1 MQIVKKQS
9 SLRYSN
15 WFLVPAFLTFA
26 MFFVLPNLVGFIL
39 SFTDWNIFFIDKMKF
54 NGIENFELMIR
65 SPILKTAL
73 INTIIYTLAT
83 SFLKNL
89 FGFIL
94 AIVVSRKL
102 LFTKF
107 YKTVFFL
114 PILVST
120 MVVGIV
126 FTAIYNP
133 QTGLLNQALRA
144 IGLDFLAQ
152 EWLVDARFALGSI
165 CAMDIWQGTGVCMVI
180 YFSGIQGVDKSYY
193 ESAEI
198 DGASYMQ
205 RVCRITIPLIMPAVN
220 ISTLMCLISGLKAF
234 AQVMALTNGGPADKT
249 QVFSTLIYKSFAEGL
264 LGYSAAVGLV
274 FSIVVSIASF
284 IILGFMRKFE
294 VEM

>member
-1 MQIVKKQS
+1 MMKKQTC
-9 SLRYSN
+9 LRYSN

-26 MFFVLPNLVGFIL
+26 MFFVLPNLIGFIL
-39 SFTDWNIFFIDKMKF
+39 SFTDWNIFFIEKMKF
-54 NGIENFELMIR
+54 IGLENFEMMIKSR
-65 SPILKTAL
+65 ILKTAL
-73 INTIIYTLAT
+73 VNTTIYTIST
-83 SFLKNL
+83 SFFKNL

-94 AIVVSRKL
+94 ALVVSRKL
-102 LFTKF
+102 LLTNF
-107 YKTVFFL
+107 YRTVFFM

-133 QTGLLNQALRA
+133 QTGLLNQTLRA
-144 IGLDFLAQ
+144 IGLGFLAQ
-152 EWLVDARFALGSI
+152 EWLVDTRFALASI
-165 CAMDIWQGTGVCMVI
+165 IAMDIWQGTGVCMVI
-180 YFSGIQGVDKSYY
+180 YFSGIQGVDKSYF

-205 RVCRITIPLIMPAVN
+205 KVRRITVPLIMPAVN

-234 AQVMALTNGGPADKT
+234 AQVMALTNGGPANKT

-274 FSIVVSIASF
+274 FSVVVSIASF
-284 IILGFMRKFE
+284 VILGFMRKFE